1 MKLLLLFMLVL
12 VTIIKDSCAIKCYQC
27 YGLDNTCTVGLLG
40 NKTECPPTTTSCYK
54 SWTGMSHKILMTS
67 DDDHRVLIS
76 DSFFQWKLHRWPRGN
91 VATKECTNK
100 SVTMWVEKNWHSLI
114 QQKIRLKAKYFMT
127 RNIFKKFNPNERFW
141 IESKALKDFSILF

>member
-54 SWTGMSHKILMTS
+54 SWTVETSPMTKRKCGDERVYEQKCNDVLFGQMSMLACYCSSEDFCNTATS
-67 DDDHRVLIS
+67 TLGEAASLFKLLSIS
-76 DSFFQWKLHRWPRGN
+76 LLFRGQ
-91 VATKECTNK
+91 
-100 SVTMWVEKNWHSLI
+100 L
-114 QQKIRLKAKYFMT
+114 
-127 RNIFKKFNPNERFW
+127 
-141 IESKALKDFSILF
+141 